1 MVIELLKELISIES
15 SSKDGANKAVDFCA
29 VWLTRHG
36 LSPKVLENNGY
47 KMLICEIGTGER
59 TIIFNGH
66 VDVVSGQVGQFM
78 PFEKEGKLYGRGS
91 ADMKAGVAAMMCA
104 LHQLNKKSLDV
115 KIQLQIVSDEEI
127 GGFNCSGYLVEQG
140 YVGDFVI
147 CSEPTQLNVALQAK
161 GVLQLDIKEYGVSAH
176 GSRPWQG
183 VNAIEKA
190 YDTYK
195 KILTLPFT
203 TESSEYYA
211 FPSLN
216 LAKIHAGDVYNKVPD
231 ECTIS
236 LDIRYLP
243 TQKMEDILDQIN
255 GVTDGSVLVNMF
267 APPIETSK
275 EHPVLTQLSPILK
288 KVTNKDAV
296 FFGQH
301 GTADTVFFSKKGI
314 PAIEF
319 GPSGANWH
327 GDEEYVW
334 IDSVY
339 IYENILIELAS
350 SLK

>member
-15 SSKDGANKAVDFCA
+15 SNKDGANTAVDFCA
-29 VWLTRHG
+29 GWLTRHG
-36 LSPKVLENNGY
+36 LSPKLLENNGY
-47 KMLICEIGTGER
+47 KMLICEIGSGDK

-104 LHQLNKKSLDV
+104 LYQLSEKHLDI

-147 CSEPTQLNVALQAK
+147 CSEPTQLDVALQAK

-183 VNAIEKA
+183 ENAIEKA
-190 YDTYK
+190 YNTYQ
-195 KILTLPFT
+195 KIRTLPFT
-203 TESSEYYA
+203 TESSEYYS

-231 ECTIS
+231 ECTVS

-243 TQKMEDILDQIN
+243 TQRMEDILKQIK

-275 EHPVLTQLSPILK
+275 DHSVLTQLSPILK
-288 KVTNKDAV
+288 KLTNRDPV